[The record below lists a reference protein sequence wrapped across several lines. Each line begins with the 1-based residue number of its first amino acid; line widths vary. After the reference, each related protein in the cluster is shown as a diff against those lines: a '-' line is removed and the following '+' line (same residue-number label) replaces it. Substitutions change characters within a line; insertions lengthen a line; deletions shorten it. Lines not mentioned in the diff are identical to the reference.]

1 MRNKKMSEDF
11 DTVLRSQY
19 SPGSTTLLYRRQL
32 WLLRLKTTIGE
43 KNSVKEVP
51 SQTEL
56 LSLPLI

>member
-1 MRNKKMSEDF
+1 MSEDF

-32 WLLRLKTTIGE
+32 RLLRLKTTIGE

>member
-1 MRNKKMSEDF
+1 MSEDF

-32 WLLRLKTTIGE
+32 WLLRLKTTIRE
-43 KNSVKEVP
+43 KKNSVKEVP